1 MSQHLW
7 SGRFDSAPDPA
18 AFDFGV
24 SFPFD
29 RRLFEDDVTG
39 SLAWAEALT
48 NAGVLAAAD
57 AKAIAEALSAIL
69 QQGRTDPAWVNG
81 VDEDVHSFVERQL
94 VARVGDAGR
103 RLHTGRSR
111 NEQVSLDL
119 RLYLRRRIPLLQEKL
134 RAAIT
139 AFADQAE
146 RAGDALM
153 PSYTHM
159 RRAMPVLVSH
169 FLLSHAAALR
179 RDHQRL
185 EIARE
190 EANAMPLGSGAI
202 AGTGYAVDTAALAAR
217 LGFARVVANSMDAS
231 SDRDFAVSFLHAV
244 SLSMIHLSRIAE
256 DFILMTGEEFGFFEL
271 ADSSATGSS
280 MMPQK
285 KNPDP
290 LELVRGKAGRA
301 IGHLTGFL
309 ITMKG
314 LPTGYNKDLQEDKEP
329 LFDSEDT
336 LAVSLDATAAVIGKL
351 GLHPERTG
359 RAASGLLLA
368 TDVADYLVSRGMP
381 FRQSHEVVGAMVRK
395 LLAEGRDFEALS
407 LPEWRESSTLFAD
420 DVKERVTA
428 AASVRARKTPQ
439 STHPDAVAAALADLR
454 VWLARGTGL
463 CYIPVALRP
472 AVYRPNRR
480 FPHSTR
486 PSAALVFA
494 AHGPTVRSSRRP
506 VPIRLGGRLI
516 GFSGELHARPPV
528 SARRRDGRLLSARA
542 PHYGSCH
549 RGHGRRNHPTHAL
562 RQLRGRARIQG
573 GQGPGATPQD
583 PTPRAVCASARWPA
597 GRDPASPI
605 TAATPITCCG

>member
-1 MSQHLW
+1 MSHLW

-24 SFPFD
+24 SFSFD

-39 SLAWAEALT
+39 SLAWAEALAR
-48 NAGVLAAAD
+48 AGVLDAAD
-57 AKAIAEALSAIL
+57 ARAISAALAEIL
-69 QQGRTDPAWVNG
+69 EQGRTDPSWITG
-81 VDEDVHSFVERQL
+81 DDEDVHSFVERQL
-94 VARVGDAGR
+94 VARIGDAGR

-119 RLYLRRRIPLLQEKL
+119 RLYLRRRIPLLQQRL
-134 RAAIT
+134 RAAIA

-179 RDHQRL
+179 RDHARL
-185 EIARE
+185 ERARE
-190 EANAMPLGSGAI
+190 EADALPLGSGAI
-202 AGTGYAVDTAALAAR
+202 AGTGYPVDTHALAQA
-217 LGFARVVANSMDAS
+217 LGFSRVVANSMDAS

-244 SLSMIHLSRIAE
+244 ALCMVHLSRVAE
-256 DFILMTGEEFGFFEL
+256 DFILMTGEEFSFFEL

-309 ITMKG
+309 VTMKG

-329 LFDSEDT
+329 LFDAEDT

-351 GLHPERTG
+351 TLHHERTA

-368 TDVADYLVSRGMP
+368 TDVADYLVARGLP
-381 FRQSHEVVGAMVRK
+381 FRQAHEVVGALVRR
-395 LLAEGRDFEALS
+395 LLGEGRDFETLS
-407 LPEWRESSTLFAD
+407 LAEWRESSALFGD
-420 DVKERVTA
+420 DVKAKVTA
-428 AASVRARKTPQ
+428 AASVRARTTPQ
-439 STHPDAVAAALADLR
+439 STNPDAVRAALAETR
-454 VWLARGTGL
+454 AWLARG
-463 CYIPVALRP
+463 
-472 AVYRPNRR
+472 
-480 FPHSTR
+480 
-486 PSAALVFA
+486 
-494 AHGPTVRSSRRP
+494 
-506 VPIRLGGRLI
+506 
-516 GFSGELHARPPV
+516 
-528 SARRRDGRLLSARA
+528 
-542 PHYGSCH
+542 
-549 RGHGRRNHPTHAL
+549 
-562 RQLRGRARIQG
+562 
-573 GQGPGATPQD
+573 
-583 PTPRAVCASARWPA
+583 ASL
-597 GRDPASPI
+597 
-605 TAATPITCCG
+605 